1 LSGGVFIGLEK
12 KQIEVIELLAEH
24 EKAISQLYKEYAR
37 KFPEQ
42 KDFWSKIAEE
52 EIEHASWIFKLRSQA
67 EKGSLYFK
75 EGRFKTEAIKTSLEY
90 VKSQIAEAQ
99 NSKISAKNALSVAR
113 DLESGLIEKKFFE
126 IFEPDC
132 REIKQVLLN
141 LAAAT
146 REHYNRIEK
155 AWNNKIKF

>member
-1 LSGGVFIGLEK
+1 MPLPETQF
-12 KQIEVIELLAEH
+12 EVIKLLAEH

-42 KDFWSKIAEE
+42 KDFWLKIAEE

-99 NSKISAKNALSVAR
+99 NKKISAKNALSVAR

-126 IFEPDC
+126 VFEPDC
-132 REIKQVLLN
+132 REIKQVLLD

-146 REHYNRIEK
+146 REHFNRIEK
-155 AWNNKIKF
+155 AWKETG

>member
-1 LSGGVFIGLEK
+1 MPLTETQLK
-12 KQIEVIELLAEH
+12 VIKLLAEH
-24 EKAISQLYKEYAR
+24 EKAISHLYKEYAR

-42 KDFWSKIAEE
+42 KDFWSKIAVE

-75 EGRFKTEAIKTSLEY
+75 EGRFKTEAIETSLEY
-90 VKSQIAEAQ
+90 VKSQITEAQ
-99 NSKISAKNALSVAR
+99 NNKISAKNALSVAR

-126 IFEPDC
+126 VFEPDC
-132 REIKQVLLN
+132 REIKQVLLD

-155 AWNNKIKF
+155 VWKETK

>member
-1 LSGGVFIGLEK
+1 MPLTETQLK
-12 KQIEVIELLAEH
+12 VIKLLAEH
-24 EKAISQLYKEYAR
+24 EKAISQLYREYAR

-42 KDFWSKIAEE
+42 KDFWSKIAAE

-75 EGRFKTEAIKTSLEY
+75 EGRFKIEAIKTSLEY
-90 VKSQIAEAQ
+90 VKSQITEAQ
-99 NSKISAKNALSVAR
+99 NNKISAKNALSVAR

-126 IFEPDC
+126 VFEPDC
-132 REIKQVLLN
+132 REIKQVLLD

-155 AWNNKIKF
+155 IWNDEIKF

>member
-1 LSGGVFIGLEK
+1 MPLIKTQLK
-12 KQIEVIELLAEH
+12 VIKLLAEH
-24 EKAISQLYKEYAR
+24 EKVIGQLYKEYAR

-42 KDFWSKIAEE
+42 KGFWLKIAAE

-67 EKGSLYFK
+67 EKDLLYFK
-75 EGRFKTEAIKTSLEY
+75 EGRFKTEAIETSLEY
-90 VKSQIAEAQ
+90 VKSQITEAQ
-99 NSKISAKNALSVAR
+99 YNKISAKNALSVAR

-126 IFEPDC
+126 VFEPDC

-155 AWNNKIKF
+155 VWKETI

>member
-1 LSGGVFIGLEK
+1 MPLNETQLK
-12 KQIEVIELLAEH
+12 VIKLMAEH

-42 KDFWSKIAEE
+42 KDFWSKIATEE
-52 EIEHASWIFKLRSQA
+52 LKHASWIFKLRSQA
-67 EKGSLYFK
+67 EEGSLYFK

-90 VKSQIAEAQ
+90 IKNQIAEAQ
-99 NSKISAKNALSVAR
+99 NKKISAKNALSVAR

-126 IFEPDC
+126 VFEPDC
-132 REIKQVLLN
+132 REIKHVLLN

-146 REHYNRIEK
+146 RQHHNRIEK
-155 AWNNKIKF
+155 VWKETI

>member
-1 LSGGVFIGLEK
+1 MPLIKTQLK
-12 KQIEVIELLAEH
+12 VIKLLAEH
-24 EKAISQLYKEYAR
+24 EKVIGQLYKEYAR

-42 KDFWSKIAEE
+42 KDFWLKIAAE

-67 EKGSLYFK
+67 EKDLLYFK
-75 EGRFKTEAIKTSLEY
+75 EGRFKTEAIETSLEY
-90 VKSQIAEAQ
+90 VKSQITDAQ
-99 NSKISAKNALSVAR
+99 NNKISAKNALSVAR

-126 IFEPDC
+126 VFEPDC

-155 AWNNKIKF
+155 VWKETI

>member
-1 LSGGVFIGLEK
+1 MPLTETQLK
-12 KQIEVIELLAEH
+12 VIKLLAEH
-24 EKAISQLYKEYAR
+24 EKAISQLYREYAR
-37 KFPEQ
+37 KFPVQ
-42 KDFWSKIAEE
+42 KDFWSKIAAE

-75 EGRFKTEAIKTSLEY
+75 EGRFKIEAIKTSLEY
-90 VKSQIAEAQ
+90 VKSQITEAQ
-99 NSKISAKNALSVAR
+99 NNKISAKNALSVAR

-132 REIKQVLLN
+132 REIKQVLLD

-146 REHYNRIEK
+146 REHCNRIEK
-155 AWNNKIKF
+155 IWNDEIKF

>member
-1 LSGGVFIGLEK
+1 MPLTETQLK
-12 KQIEVIELLAEH
+12 VIKLLAEH
-24 EKAISQLYKEYAR
+24 EKVISQLYREYAR

-42 KDFWSKIAEE
+42 KDFWSKIAAE

-75 EGRFKTEAIKTSLEY
+75 EGRFKIEAIKTSLEY
-90 VKSQIAEAQ
+90 VKSQITEAQ
-99 NSKISAKNALSVAR
+99 NNKISAKNALSVAR

-132 REIKQVLLN
+132 REIKQVLLD

-155 AWNNKIKF
+155 VWNNEIKF

>member
-1 LSGGVFIGLEK
+1 MPLTETQLK
-12 KQIEVIELLAEH
+12 VIKLLAEQ
-24 EKAISQLYKEYAR
+24 EKAISQLYREYAR

-42 KDFWSKIAEE
+42 KDFWSKIAAE

-75 EGRFKTEAIKTSLEY
+75 EGRFKIEAIKTSLEY
-90 VKSQIAEAQ
+90 VKSQITEAQ
-99 NSKISAKNALSVAR
+99 NNKISAKNALSVAR

-126 IFEPDC
+126 VFEPDC
-132 REIKQVLLN
+132 REIKQVLLD

-155 AWNNKIKF
+155 IWNDEIKL

>member
-1 LSGGVFIGLEK
+1 MPL
-12 KQIEVIELLAEH
+12 IETQLKVIKLLAEH

-42 KDFWSKIAEE
+42 KDFWFKIADE

-75 EGRFKTEAIKTSLEY
+75 EGRFKTEAIETSLEY
-90 VKSQIAEAQ
+90 VKSQITEAQ
-99 NSKISAKNALSVAR
+99 NNKISAKNALSVAR

-126 IFEPDC
+126 VFEPDC
-132 REIKQVLLN
+132 REIKQVLLD

-155 AWNNKIKF
+155 VWKETI

>member
-1 LSGGVFIGLEK
+1 MPLIK
-12 KQIEVIELLAEH
+12 TQMKVIKLLAEH

-42 KDFWSKIAEE
+42 KDFWLKIAAE
-52 EIEHASWIFKLRSQA
+52 EIEHASWIFKLRSQI
-67 EKGSLYFK
+67 EKGLLYFK
-75 EGRFKTEAIKTSLEY
+75 EGRFKTEAIETSLEY
-90 VKSQIAEAQ
+90 LKSQIAKAQ
-99 NSKISAKNALSVAR
+99 NNKISAKNALSVAR

-126 IFEPDC
+126 VFEPDC
-132 REIKQVLLN
+132 QEIKHVLLD

-155 AWNNKIKF
+155 LWKETK

>member
-1 LSGGVFIGLEK
+1 MSL
-12 KQIEVIELLAEH
+12 IETQLKVIKLLAEH
-24 EKAISQLYKEYAR
+24 EKVISQLYKEYAR

-42 KDFWSKIAEE
+42 KVFWSKISAEE
-52 EIEHASWIFKLRSQA
+52 VEHASWIINLHSQA

-75 EGRFKTEAIKTSLEY
+75 EGRFKIEAIETSLEY
-90 VKSQIAEAQ
+90 VKSQITEAQ
-99 NSKISAKNALSVAR
+99 NNKISAKNALSVAR

-126 IFEPDC
+126 VFEPDC

-155 AWNNKIKF
+155 VWKETI